1 MYKDLYGKP
10 FKPDW
15 MVRRPLQ
22 SLLLSYTAENSQKT
36 FEANIERETEKD
48 VHHNMSTLFVQL
60 TQVLMSRIV
69 VSLESQGQYS
79 LRTSGGILLASPTIR
94 TKVTLGNR
102 SFQVA
107 TPKLWNALARQLRDN
122 THLPIFIRHLETP
135 LSSLLTITWIFTRY
149 ISIF

>member
-36 FEANIERETEKD
+36 FEANIERETEKV

-60 TQVLMSRIV
+60 TQVLM
-69 VSLESQGQYS
+69 
-79 LRTSGGILLASPTIR
+79 
-94 TKVTLGNR
+94 
-102 SFQVA
+102 F
-107 TPKLWNALARQLRDN
+107 LWNRKANIASERLVG
-122 THLPIFIRHLETP
+122 FC
-135 LSSLLTITWIFTRY
+135 
-149 ISIF
+149 

>member
-48 VHHNMSTLFVQL
+48 VHHTTCQ
-60 TQVLMSRIV
+60 R
-69 VSLESQGQYS
+69 YS
-79 LRTSGGILLASPTIR
+79 F
-94 TKVTLGNR
+94 NW
-102 SFQVA
+102 
-107 TPKLWNALARQLRDN
+107 PK
-122 THLPIFIRHLETP
+122 F
-135 LSSLLTITWIFTRY
+135 
-149 ISIF
+149 